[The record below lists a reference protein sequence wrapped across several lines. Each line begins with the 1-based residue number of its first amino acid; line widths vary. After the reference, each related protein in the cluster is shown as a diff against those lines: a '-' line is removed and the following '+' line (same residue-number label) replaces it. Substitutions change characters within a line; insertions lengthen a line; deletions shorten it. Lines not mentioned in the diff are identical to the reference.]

1 MAPIILSLA
10 MPLSKREPATTP
22 TKASLS
28 VDDVTLEAWGQ
39 GYNVGSLVVLVLL
52 VLCNYRRHV
61 LLHKLILLEVRMG
74 VTSSARM
81 KSH

>member
-1 MAPIILSLA
+1 MAPIILSLT
-10 MPLSKREPATTP
+10 MPLSKREPAPKP

-74 VTSSARM
+74 ATSSTR
-81 KSH
+81 